1 MMSGACMEQLHIS
14 DRTTIHYK
22 IEYSKRKSIR
32 LKFMSDEELLIR
44 APNGFSKKAIEEL
57 LMEKADEIEKMYDRQ
72 KQIQKNQICYK
83 PEQAVPFQDK
93 WFPVKVIT
101 NCENRR
107 GTVGLGEEGFV
118 VCAPNSSVET
128 VSYLLKCWY
137 YKAAAEVLKT
147 RTAHYAALMNLKYQ
161 RIVIKD
167 QKTRWGS
174 CSSLHNIN
182 YNWKLILM
190 PTEILDYVVVH
201 ELAHL
206 KEMNHSPRFWSE
218 VEKILPSYKESRAW
232 LRENGER
239 YVWDITDNRSIN

>member
-1 MMSGACMEQLHIS
+1 
-14 DRTTIHYK
+14 
-22 IEYSKRKSIR
+22 
-32 LKFMSDEELLIR
+32 
-44 APNGFSKKAIEEL
+44 
-57 LMEKADEIEKMYDRQ
+57 
-72 KQIQKNQICYK
+72 
-83 PEQAVPFQDK
+83 
-93 WFPVKVIT
+93 
-101 NCENRR
+101 
-107 GTVGLGEEGFV
+107 
-118 VCAPNSSVET
+118 
-128 VSYLLKCWY
+128 
-137 YKAAAEVLKT
+137 
-147 RTAHYAALMNLKYQ
+147 MNLKYQ